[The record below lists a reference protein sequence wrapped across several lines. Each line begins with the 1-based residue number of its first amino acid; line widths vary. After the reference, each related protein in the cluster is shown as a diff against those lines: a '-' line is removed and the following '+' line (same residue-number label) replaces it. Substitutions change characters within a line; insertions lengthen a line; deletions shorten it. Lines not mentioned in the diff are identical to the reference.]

1 MNLTRYDLTKSV
13 SHFLTR
19 KIYLNKMRKLKC
31 RTLGHSLENYSFK
44 FLLISDFD
52 VADESS
58 VCIVGREGEK
68 KGL

>member
-1 MNLTRYDLTKSV
+1 MVEFINQ
-13 SHFLTR
+13 
-19 KIYLNKMRKLKC
+19 IINLNK
-31 RTLGHSLENYSFK
+31 NVK

>member
-1 MNLTRYDLTKSV
+1 
-13 SHFLTR
+13 
-19 KIYLNKMRKLKC
+19 MRELKC

-58 VCIVGREGEK
+58 VCIVGRGGEK
-68 KGL
+68 KGIVNIGSCYLSSAQNLDD